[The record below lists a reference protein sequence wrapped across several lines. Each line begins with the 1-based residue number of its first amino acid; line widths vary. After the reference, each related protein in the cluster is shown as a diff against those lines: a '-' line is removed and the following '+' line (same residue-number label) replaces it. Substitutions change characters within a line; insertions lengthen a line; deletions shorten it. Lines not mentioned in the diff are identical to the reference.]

1 MAMKQ
6 SGSIIICCLLF
17 LCSFITPA
25 SAKTAVAFDEQ
36 WSRTL
41 DYSLYT
47 AIPTSI
53 GDILAVSYTADEE
66 QLLFDFYKLNR
77 DNGKIMKKL
86 LLKSGYLFAFKS
98 DDGQAY
104 LMFYDT
110 NLKSLLLYD
119 ENLNIVWSVDGEYYV
134 SLLEQA
140 MYWEIVEDR
149 FYFYDGWNIAPM
161 LAFDLAGEDIAL
173 PAITYERPQLTP
185 CAGEG
190 FCPEVATVDVH
201 IQDTMRNIDQTV
213 TLAPNFPKDHIV
225 NFVSVFVYDWD
236 RYFDVE
242 SYKKVNF
249 KKPDRY
255 MMYINSIHKT
265 DETQITHRFIEFN
278 AQGEIVKELEFAKDE
293 LYYDFFSTGNRFA
306 FAYQDDYLLIDLHT
320 MDMSST
326 KLDSNIGYSSDY
338 EYPTYLM
345 TDKSFYLFND
355 GYALGEKFARLDDER
370 DLLTILKNYV
380 FLHSF
385 NKTTSTL
392 AYDAKTA
399 RVVGNVKQAI
409 NFLDI
414 EETGKILAHNYNGQD
429 YSYTL
434 TMIKPAQIP
443 IYAKNKTWTLTFS
456 KPIDPRSLN
465 DNTIYVLNAA
475 GERVKDVK
483 FSTDGKKAFVHA
495 PENGYTSDEI
505 YTLVITEAIKSATG
519 RTVTSGQTKTFK
531 VK

>member
-1 MAMKQ
+1 MI
-6 SGSIIICCLLF
+6 S
-17 LCSFITPA
+17 
-25 SAKTAVAFDEQ
+25 
-36 WSRTL
+36 
-41 DYSLYT
+41 
-47 AIPTSI
+47 
-53 GDILAVSYTADEE
+53 
-66 QLLFDFYKLNR
+66 
-77 DNGKIMKKL
+77 
-86 LLKSGYLFAFKS
+86 
-98 DDGQAY
+98 
-104 LMFYDT
+104 
-110 NLKSLLLYD
+110 
-119 ENLNIVWSVDGEYYV
+119 
-134 SLLEQA
+134 
-140 MYWEIVEDR
+140 
-149 FYFYDGWNIAPM
+149 
-161 LAFDLAGEDIAL
+161 
-173 PAITYERPQLTP
+173 
-185 CAGEG
+185 
-190 FCPEVATVDVH
+190 
-201 IQDTMRNIDQTV
+201 TV
-213 TLAPNFPKDHIV
+213 TLAPNFPEDHIV
-225 NFVSVFVYDWD
+225 NFVSVFVYDWE

-242 SYKKVNF
+242 SYKKVDF

-255 MMYINSIHKT
+255 MMYINSVHKT

-278 AQGEIVKELEFAKDE
+278 AQGEIVKEIEFAKDE

-399 RVVGNVKQAI
+399 QVVGNVKQAI
-409 NFLDI
+409 DFLDI

-443 IYAKNKTWTLTFS
+443 TYAKNKTWTLTFNQ
-456 KPIDPRSLN
+456 PIDPRSLN

-483 FSTDGKKAFVHA
+483 FSTDGKKVFVHA
-495 PENGYTSDEI
+495 PENGYTSGET
-505 YTLVITEAIKSATG
+505 YTLVMTEAIKSATG

-531 VK
+531 IK

>member
-1 MAMKQ
+1 MTMKHY
-6 SGSIIICCLLF
+6 GSIIICYLL
-17 LCSFITPA
+17 LLGSFITPA

-41 DYSLYT
+41 DYSLST
-47 AIPTSI
+47 AMPTSI

-77 DNGKIMKKL
+77 DNGKIMKKV
-86 LLKSGYLFAFKS
+86 LLKSGHLFPFKS
-98 DDGQAY
+98 DDGKAY
-104 LMFYDT
+104 LMFHDT

-119 ENLNIVWSVDGEYYV
+119 ENLNIVWSVNDENYV
-134 SLLEQA
+134 TLLEQA

-149 FYFYDGWNIAPM
+149 FYFYDGWNIGPM
-161 LAFDLAGEDIAL
+161 LAFNLAGEEITL
-173 PAITYERPQLTP
+173 PIVTYERPQLTP

-201 IQDTMRNIDQTV
+201 IQDTVRNIDRTV

-225 NFVSVFVYDWD
+225 NFVSVFVYNWE

-242 SYKKVNF
+242 SYKKVEF

-255 MMYINSIHKT
+255 MMYINSVHKT

-278 AQGEIVKELEFAKDE
+278 AQGEIIKELEFAKDE

-306 FAYQDDYLLIDLHT
+306 FSYQDDYLLIDLDT
-320 MDMSST
+320 MNMSST

-345 TDKSFYLFND
+345 TDKSFYLFNE
-355 GYALGEKFARLDDER
+355 GYALGGKFERLDDNR
-370 DLLTILKNYV
+370 DLLTNLKNYV
-380 FLHSF
+380 FLHSIKKDT
-385 NKTTSTL
+385 NTL
-392 AYDAKTA
+392 AYNAKTA
-399 RVVGNVKQAI
+399 QLVGHVKQAI
-409 NFLDI
+409 DFLDI
-414 EETGKILAHNYNGQD
+414 EETGKILAHSFNSQD

-434 TMIKPAQIP
+434 TMIKPAPIP
-443 IYAKNKTWTLTFS
+443 TYTKNKTWTLTFS
-456 KPIDPRSLN
+456 QPIDPRSLN

-475 GERVKDVK
+475 GERVKGVK
-483 FSTDGKKAFVHA
+483 FSAEGKKAFAHA
-495 PENGYTSDEI
+495 PENGYTSGEV
-505 YTLVITEAIKSATG
+505 YTLVLTNAIKSATG

-531 VK
+531 IK